1 MDSNT
6 MQEHLQP
13 ILSSVATVEGMIE
26 RQFFLRKVFL
36 FLVSYTGYRILPFVF
51 PTIFWWNETLVEC
64 SVRPFVPY
72 GGSVAV

>member
-13 ILSSVATVEGMIE
+13 ILSSVASVEGMIE

-36 FLVSYTGYRILPFVF
+36 FLVPYTGYRILFSFFPPSFGGMKLWWSVPFVRSF
-51 PTIFWWNETLVEC
+51 LMV
-64 SVRPFVPY
+64 VV
-72 GGSVAV
+72 